1 MAATTQILCKITD
14 TATSTVVFESDVT
27 GQINGIIVPNGKLEA
42 NKTYKIELFQN
53 TPQNATDFI
62 LQLAGTFNTT
72 AWKVEYPTTIA
83 WSAITDAP
91 ALNTLLTKADLALM
105 ASKEDLKNKAS
116 AKDLEDLQA
125 EVETLKAGGGSGSG
139 GSSGGATLDKEAVK
153 NIVTEITYDK
163 AAIDTKFESITGL
176 KPGDQY
182 ATLFKVR
189 EWLKPVGIAIPYTK
203 EEYQALG
210 FKGHGMV
217 NLLFKLTRGG
227 SYGPAMMGLVI
238 ELEKLGPIYLKY
250 AKMAKDSRGVDKYDI
265 VMAVDDST
273 LDNISNPPPAMPE
286 GFGPD
291 GLTTFKGVVQGVD
304 TYNNGLYYHPY
315 LPLMKT
321 SAANANSF
329 MYFMGTT
336 AETTYSLSLFCPDR
350 VKSVKVIAGYSD
362 RWSNKMAL
370 SIAYNTTKVMD
381 NEEKTFANASAT
393 ATWTVNN
400 PA

>member
-1 MAATTQILCKITD
+1 MAATTQIICKITD
-14 TATSTVVFESDVT
+14 TATSTVVYESDVT
-27 GQINGIIVPNGKLEA
+27 GQINGIIIPNGKLEA
-42 NKTYKIELFQN
+42 NKTYKVELFQN
-53 TPQNATDFI
+53 TPENATDFK
-62 LQLAGTFNTT
+62 LQLSGTFSTT
-72 AWKVEYPTTIA
+72 AWKVEYPTTIPWA
-83 WSAITDAP
+83 SISGAP
-91 ALNTLLTKADLALM
+91 ALETLLTKADLNKM

-125 EVETLKAGGGSGSG
+125 EVETLKQGGGASG
-139 GSSGGATLDKEAVK
+139 GGASGGAALDKNAIK
-153 NIVTEITYDK
+153 NIVTELTYDK
-163 AAIDTKFESITGL
+163 ETLDRKFENATGL

-210 FKGHGMV
+210 YKGHGMV

-227 SYGPAMMGLVI
+227 SYGPAIMGLVI

-265 VMAVDDST
+265 IMAVDDAT

-286 GFGPD
+286 GYGPD
-291 GLTTFKGVVQGVD
+291 GLTAFKGVVQGVD

-321 SAANANSF
+321 SAQNANSF
-329 MYFMGTT
+329 MYYMGTT
-336 AETTYSLSLFCPDR
+336 AETTYSVSLHCPDR

-362 RWSNKMAL
+362 RWSNKMEL

-381 NEEKTFANASAT
+381 NEEKIFANASAT